1 MNFAKRFIQKFALS
15 IVCMLSC
22 FDRVIFKAR
31 QQNLW
36 VTRRW
41 RQRRA
46 SGGSSAAPHLLPA
59 PGTAPGLLPSRALS
73 SAQADD
79 DFSRRCGQEHL
90 RTGGCCRRRIFA
102 RCLSSGGVHP
112 RSISW

>member
-36 VTRRW
+36 VTRREK
-41 RQRRA
+41 Q
-46 SGGSSAAPHLLPA
+46 
-59 PGTAPGLLPSRALS
+59 
-73 SAQADD
+73 
-79 DFSRRCGQEHL
+79 C
-90 RTGGCCRRRIFA
+90 
-102 RCLSSGGVHP
+102 
-112 RSISW
+112 